1 MAPLETF
8 SSQRSSGHLR
18 LIAAIVLGAVLILA
32 GYGLQH
38 TISCFL
44 LSFVIAYLME
54 PLIVL
59 MESKR
64 FRRVHA
70 ITLIY
75 LVMAVITIFCLMFL
89 LPMLTINWSNLLQSL
104 PQYLQKLKLLLADW
118 QSRLPTHYGTEEIR
132 WLTDK
137 LTSNLDSML
146 NTVSSWFYN
155 FIGGVVFN
163 VFNIILSPILVF
175 FMLYYKWPI
184 IDTLKSWLP
193 PQYRALVMTIS
204 HEVNDSIGG
213 YVRGQVLVSIM
224 VALALIPALYL
235 LEIPNPILCAL
246 FAGAASVLPF
256 IGVILAMLPALLL
269 AWLKFGTS
277 AILFK
282 VLLVFS
288 VIYFLEGYLVKPLVF
303 KKSMDLNP
311 LLSIIVVMAFGELM
325 GFWGVMLALPLTAA
339 IKIAWEHWL
348 SGDFDQMPPEA
359 P

>member
-1 MAPLETF
+1 MSPLEPPPNHH
-8 SSQRSSGHLR
+8 RNGNVR
-18 LIAAIVLGAVLILA
+18 LIAAIVLGGVLILA
-32 GYGLQH
+32 GYGLRH

-59 MESKR
+59 LESKR

-75 LVMAVITIFCLMFL
+75 LVMGVITIFCLMFL
-89 LPMLTINWSNLLQSL
+89 LPMLTINWSNLLQNL
-104 PQYLQKLKLLLADW
+104 PQYLQQLKLLLADW

-137 LTSNLDSML
+137 LTGNLDTML
-146 NTVSSWFYN
+146 QTLSSWFYD

-184 IDTLKSWLP
+184 IDTLRSWIP
-193 PQYRALVMTIS
+193 PQYQALVLTIS

-213 YVRGQVLVSIM
+213 YVRGQALVSIM
-224 VALALIPALYL
+224 VALTLIPALYL
-235 LEIPNPILCAL
+235 LDIPNPILCAL

-256 IGVILAMLPALLL
+256 IGVILAMLPAMLL

-288 VIYFLEGYLVKPLVF
+288 IIYFLEGYLVKPLIF

-325 GFWGVMLALPLTAA
+325 GFWGVVLALPLAAA

-359 P
+359 S

>member
-1 MAPLETF
+1 MSPLE
-8 SSQRSSGHLR
+8 SLPSHHRNGNVR

-32 GYGLQH
+32 GYGLRH

-59 MESKR
+59 LESKR
-64 FRRVHA
+64 FKRVHA

-75 LVMAVITIFCLMFL
+75 LVMGVITIFCLMFL
-89 LPMLTINWSNLLQSL
+89 LPMLTINWSNLLQNL
-104 PQYLQKLKLLLADW
+104 PQYLQQLKLLLADW

-137 LTSNLDSML
+137 LTGNLDTML
-146 NTVSSWFYN
+146 QTVSSWFYD

-184 IDTLKSWLP
+184 IDTLKSWIP
-193 PQYRALVMTIS
+193 PQYQALVLTIS

-213 YVRGQVLVSIM
+213 YVRGQALVSIM
-224 VALALIPALYL
+224 VALTLIPALYL
-235 LEIPNPILCAL
+235 LDIPNPILCAL

-256 IGVILAMLPALLL
+256 IGVILAMLL

-288 VIYFLEGYLVKPLVF
+288 IIYFLEGYLVKPLIF

-311 LLSIIVVMAFGELM
+311 LLSIIMVMAFGELM
-325 GFWGVMLALPLTAA
+325 GFWGVVLALPLTAA

-359 P
+359 S

>member
-1 MAPLETF
+1 MPSLETL
-8 SSQRSSGHLR
+8 SNQRPGGHLR
-18 LIAAIVLGAVLILA
+18 LIAAITLMAVLILA
-32 GYGLQH
+32 GYGLRH

-44 LSFVIAYLME
+44 LSFIIAYLLE
-54 PLIVL
+54 PLVVL
-59 MESKR
+59 LENRR
-64 FRRVHA
+64 FRRVNA

-75 LVMAVITIFCLMFL
+75 LVMGLITIFCLMFL
-89 LPMLTINWSNLLQSL
+89 LPMLTINWNNLLQNL
-104 PQYLQKLKLLLADW
+104 PQYLQKLKPLLADW

-137 LTSNLDSML
+137 LTGNLDSML
-146 NTVSSWFYN
+146 QTASSWFYD

-175 FMLYYKWPI
+175 FMLYYKYRI

-193 PQYRALVMTIS
+193 PQYRTLVMTIS

-213 YVRGQVLVSIM
+213 YVRGQALVSIM
-224 VALALIPALYL
+224 VALTLIPALYL
-235 LEIPNPILCAL
+235 LEIPSPILCAF
-246 FAGAASVLPF
+246 FAGAASILPF
-256 IGVILAMLPALLL
+256 IGVILAVLPAMLL
-269 AWLKFGTS
+269 AWLKFGTG

-282 VLLVFS
+282 VLLMFS
-288 VIYFLEGYLVKPLVF
+288 IIYFLEGYLVKPLVF
-303 KKSMDLNP
+303 KKSMNLNP
-311 LLSIIVVMAFGELM
+311 LLSIIMVMAFGELM
-325 GFWGVMLALPLTAA
+325 GFWGVVLALPLTAA